1 MAQTGARNAWAEE
14 ESYWRQNY
22 RNRPYVREGEGFDV
36 FGPAY
41 RFGYEAS
48 DRYHGKS
55 WNDVEA
61 DLGRD
66 WDRYENRGQSTWE
79 QMKSAVRDAWDR
91 MTGR

>member
-1 MAQTGARNAWAEE
+1 MAQTGARKAWAEE

-22 RNRPYVREGEGFDV
+22 RNRPYAQGQDYDAFA
-36 FGPAY
+36 PAY

-48 DRYHGKS
+48 DRYQGKS

-61 DLGRD
+61 DLSRD

-79 QMKSAVRDAWDR
+79 QMKSAVRDAWER